1 MYWPDN
7 TVIYRCAEIS
17 LGEVNQHISEGNN
30 TLKKLVSNTEMGHQ
44 CGSCKTLM
52 SKLFDL
58 QEEVI
63 GYESI
68 GFLSILT
75 IILLLI
81 SLSTPNFDYISSI
94 QSTIYKLEI
103 TYRNNYYQQLTGYSL
118 FLITLV
124 TLIIT

>member
-1 MYWPDN
+1 
-7 TVIYRCAEIS
+7 
-17 LGEVNQHISEGNN
+17 
-30 TLKKLVSNTEMGHQ
+30 
-44 CGSCKTLM
+44 M